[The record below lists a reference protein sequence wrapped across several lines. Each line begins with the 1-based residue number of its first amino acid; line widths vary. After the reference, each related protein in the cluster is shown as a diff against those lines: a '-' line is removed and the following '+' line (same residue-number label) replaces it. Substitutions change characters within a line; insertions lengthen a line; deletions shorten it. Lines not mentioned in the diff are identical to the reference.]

1 MNNNILIYLEKVS
14 IPFYFGQKYM
24 NLSLKYLSNVIE
36 FKEVLKSVLILIYIM
51 FFIILGP
58 GSYDIPSNTVIV
70 KVQNTCLKKPQKTA
84 FGSSV
89 PRTLISDQKEVSSG
103 PAPCDYQMVC

>member
-1 MNNNILIYLEKVS
+1 
-14 IPFYFGQKYM
+14 
-24 NLSLKYLSNVIE
+24 
-36 FKEVLKSVLILIYIM
+36 M

-70 KVQNTCLKKPQKTA
+70 KVQKTCLKKPKKAA